1 MKNGEVEII
10 DLNVPS
16 EEVEC
21 ERKLAMRTGIDGLV
35 WDLMYHDKSLKA
47 AAKFFPHA
55 MLSELE
61 RKVLGE
67 MSEEELVKAS
77 FGKSQELWEL

>member
-16 EEVEC
+16 EEVEF

-47 AAKFFPHA
+47 AAKFFSTCHA
-55 MLSELE
+55 L
-61 RKVLGE
+61 RAGE
-67 MSEEELVKAS
+67 EGS
-77 FGKSQELWEL
+77 G